1 MQRTNNRAFD
11 QLREMKF
18 TTSWAQHA
26 EGSCLI
32 EAGATKVLCT
42 ATIEDNVPPW
52 MRNTGKGWV
61 TGEYGMLPR
70 STHTRKPRDA
80 AKGKQDGRSIE
91 IQRLIGRSLRSVV
104 DMKVLGERQVIL
116 DCDVLQ
122 ADGGTRC
129 AAITGAWV
137 ALQQAINK
145 HIAKGVLTTN
155 PITSNVAAVSVG
167 LIHSTAILDLE
178 YIEDANAEADMN
190 VVMDGTGKLIEVQAT
205 GEQRPF
211 SRGELN
217 ALLDLAQDGIAQLIE
232 LQNAALSRL

>member
-1 MQRTNNRAFD
+1 MLRIDNRAPD
-11 QLREMKF
+11 ELRTLKL
-18 TTSWAQHA
+18 TTSWSHHA

-42 ATIEDNVPPW
+42 ASIEENVPPW

-70 STHTRKPRDA
+70 STHTRKPRDT
-80 AKGKQDGRSIE
+80 AKGKLDGRSVE

-104 DMKVLGERQVIL
+104 DLKALGERSIVL

-137 ALQQAINK
+137 ALHQALDQLIVRG
-145 HIAKGVLTTN
+145 ALTSN
-155 PITSNVAAVSVG
+155 PLNSNVAAVSVG
-167 LIHSTAILDLE
+167 LLEGVPLLDLA
-178 YIEDANAEADMN
+178 YGEDSRAEADMN
-190 VVMDGTGKLIEVQAT
+190 VVMDGNGQLIEVQAT

-211 SRGELN
+211 SRDELN
-217 ALLDLAQDGIAQLIE
+217 ALLDLAQAGIAQLIQ
-232 LQNAALSRL
+232 LQNAAIVEK

>member
-1 MQRTNNRAFD
+1 
-11 QLREMKF
+11 
-18 TTSWAQHA
+18 
-26 EGSCLI
+26 
-32 EAGATKVLCT
+32 
-42 ATIEDNVPPW
+42 
-52 MRNTGKGWV
+52 
-61 TGEYGMLPR
+61 MLPR
-70 STHTRKPRDA
+70 STHTRKARDA

-104 DMKVLGERQVIL
+104 DMKALGERQVIL

-137 ALQQAINK
+137 ALQEAIHK

-167 LIHSTAILDLE
+167 LIYGTPMIDLA

-211 SRGELN
+211 SRDELN
-217 ALLDLAQDGIAQLIE
+217 ALLDLAQNGIRQLIE
-232 LQNAALSRL
+232 LQNAALTRL